1 MCVTGC
7 YLHRRQSDTSAFLPR
22 SLSAIIRG
30 ERQAIYVILLV
41 ELPSGRVSIQL
52 WREWIH
58 AMIRASRRF
67 SGNRDVIRWQ
77 AGISGPPLPRKPHAF
92 FVFVDSVW
100 ILRNT
105 FMIYRWTS
113 CIGRSVLFFFLL
125 SGKIYAWQGFQ
136 FFFPFLSREIQY

>member
-30 ERQAIYVILLV
+30 ETSSNIRVILLV

-105 FMIYRWTS
+105 FMIYRRVLE
-113 CIGRSVLFFFLL
+113 GRFFFFAKWKNLRL
-125 SGKIYAWQGFQ
+125 ARFPI
-136 FFFPFLSREIQY
+136 FFSFPVTRNSILK